1 MSIRLAIQK
10 RNFELE
16 KKIHTIKSKRIQDR
30 DDPLTQMRNEEREN
44 RLNESG
50 EQIVD
55 KNNKGDEED
64 QAAAAISHK
73 LG

>member
-16 KKIHTIKSKRIQDR
+16 EKVHAVKAKRIQER

-44 RLNESG
+44 RLNQSSE
-50 EQIVD
+50 
-55 KNNKGDEED
+55 
-64 QAAAAISHK
+64 
-73 LG
+73 